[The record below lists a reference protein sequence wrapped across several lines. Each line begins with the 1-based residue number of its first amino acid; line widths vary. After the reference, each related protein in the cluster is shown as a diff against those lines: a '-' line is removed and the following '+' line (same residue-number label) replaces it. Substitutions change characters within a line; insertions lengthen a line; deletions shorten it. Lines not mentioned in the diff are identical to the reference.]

1 MHLSFLMRFILHML
15 IRNVSRHSRFFF
27 CGVTRWNDFFC
38 HICNGLRRMS
48 LINIFNQFK
57 KITMCKTT
65 NNIAPIWL
73 KIKPEYID
81 ENFDGVLE
89 YLQNGNKSD
98 SFYQAT
104 LDLLKE
110 RVDEYME
117 SLEKRPAYFSE
128 SSCCDRNKIL
138 LEARILLTYLLVEK
152 EHNSISRKRI
162 FIPLLNSLS
171 ILVGSELNEDLL
183 GLMVANVINDAEP
196 VMVLNWEDVTNFNPV
211 LFAHKIVNSNV
222 FPEPQS
228 FETCFEAKGCAV
240 VNGNSVGIL
249 ALNNDSYKLKKSQL
263 VASMDILDGKM
274 NVLTLKREKLKQ
286 SEEDDIL
293 AMEKFTKDF
302 ILDLE
307 KVKPSRPTDIKDIY
321 CNGDTLLAEVTY
333 CKWDKITV
341 KSIDPQYE
349 AIEGTLDLNEVI
361 YPLYHPDDFT
371 LYLHVGQIIDVTVKD
386 IGQHTF
392 SIRDGLVA
400 HIIEDIVVGENH
412 KSKDILGKVTRIGAD
427 KRGYKI
433 MDWMTAEGYPVHTP
447 YDKRFELGDFGYIR
461 ITVISSG
468 KYYGYLQGEAVDT
481 TDEYFDIQEA
491 KRKVIESFDFEND
504 ERNVNKKSVFNK
516 AIVREFLSIM
526 IRYQKSI
533 IQPAERFRVL
543 SYCKIMAALIQSKEH
558 LDYVSFVISY
568 FKQLL
573 CFAKS
578 DGSRI
583 EELEVVPEL
592 EGVDVVR
599 QHCNIVKIL
608 RAYGDGSRNAVLES
622 IISEG
627 GDDTQVKLARLVL
640 SCNNISSLVPAST
653 QNIIKREITR
663 TLSLDTDD
671 ETNLEEENGIY
682 LGIEDLHQE
691 FKTSFVFPPDNG
703 MLANHFIQEKN
714 IFKSLCGFLN
724 TEEGGTLYLGV
735 TDLGY
740 VCGFDGDMAHLK
752 LQQLDSYIRFIQ
764 DEAGRFFENDVLNQF
779 EMKPMYDDK
788 VLAIKVKPY
797 EDGVVEF
804 DGKAF
809 IRINNETR
817 AMNDRLKQQ
826 IRRKRLEAKESR

>member
-1 MHLSFLMRFILHML
+1 
-15 IRNVSRHSRFFF
+15 
-27 CGVTRWNDFFC
+27 
-38 HICNGLRRMS
+38 
-48 LINIFNQFK
+48 
-57 KITMCKTT
+57 MCKTT

-89 YLQNGNKSD
+89 YLQNGNKAD

-110 RVDEYME
+110 RVDGYIE

-171 ILVGSELNEDLL
+171 ILAGSELNEDLL

-196 VMVLNWEDVTNFNPV
+196 VLVLSWDDIVNFNPV
-211 LFAHKIVNSNV
+211 LFAHKIVNSNI
-222 FPEPQS
+222 FPKPQS
-228 FETCFEAKGCAV
+228 SETCFEAKGCAV

-302 ILDLE
+302 ILEME
-307 KVKPSRPTDIKDIY
+307 KVKPSRLTDIKDIY

-333 CKWDKITV
+333 CKRDKITV
-341 KSIDPQYE
+341 KSIAPEYE

-361 YPLYHPDDFT
+361 YPLYHPDDFA

-543 SYCKIMAALIQSKEH
+543 CYCKIMAALIQSKEH

-592 EGVDVVR
+592 EGIDVVR

-826 IRRKRLEAKESR
+826 IRRKRLEAKENR

>member
-1 MHLSFLMRFILHML
+1 
-15 IRNVSRHSRFFF
+15 
-27 CGVTRWNDFFC
+27 
-38 HICNGLRRMS
+38 
-48 LINIFNQFK
+48 
-57 KITMCKTT
+57 MCKTT

-89 YLQNGNKSD
+89 YLQNGNKAD

-110 RVDEYME
+110 RVDGYIE

-171 ILVGSELNEDLL
+171 ILAGSELNEDLL

-196 VMVLNWEDVTNFNPV
+196 VLVLSWDDIVNFNPV
-211 LFAHKIVNSNV
+211 LFAHKIVNSNI
-222 FPEPQS
+222 FPKPQS
-228 FETCFEAKGCAV
+228 SETCFEAKGCAV

-302 ILDLE
+302 ILDME

-491 KRKVIESFDFEND
+491 KRNVIESFDFEND

-543 SYCKIMAALIQSKEH
+543 CYCKILAALIQSKEH

-578 DGSRI
+578 DGGRI

-592 EGVDVVR
+592 EGVDVVMQR
-599 QHCNIVKIL
+599 CNIVKIL

-663 TLSLDTDD
+663 TLSLDTEDV
-671 ETNLEEENGIY
+671 TNLEEENGIY

-779 EMKPMYDDK
+779 EIKPMYDDK

-826 IRRKRLEAKESR
+826 IRRKRLEAKESL